1 MDNIKITVLDLTGCK
16 YIEELHQRLMETF
29 HFPDWYGKN
38 WSAFWDLINDLPEEY
53 TDVVIMGFT
62 KLPADLQQSGKKMLE
77 IMQRNKEYYDEY
89 LKKHPDYGYQF
100 NYRII
105 D

>member
-16 YIEELHQRLMETF
+16 YIEELHQRIMETF
-29 HFPDWYGKN
+29 HFPDWYGRN
-38 WSAFWDLINDLPEEY
+38 WDAFWDLINDLPEEY
-53 TDVVIMGFT
+53 TNVEIKGLT
-62 KLPADLQQSGKKMLE
+62 SLPEDLRSSGKMMIK
-77 IMQRNKEYYDEY
+77 IMQENKEEHNEY

>member
-1 MDNIKITVLDLTGCK
+1 MDNIKKTVLDLTGCK
-16 YIEELHQRLMETF
+16 YIDELHQRIMEAF

-53 TDVVIMGFT
+53 TDVEILGLT
-62 KLPADLQQSGKKMLE
+62 RLPVDLQPSGKKMLE

-89 LKKHPDYGYQF
+89 IKKHPDFGYRF

-105 D
+105 N